1 MYTFCKVRLQMAR
14 ACDAGV
20 DVVDVLMEE
29 FIAGLARRGFRRV
42 EIDKLKRRAEMEVN
56 HQRKI
61 SGTADIVDLV
71 MGLSRQAQR
80 SRVRRG
86 RMPTVRKRTV
96 NRRITEA
103 KKALQDVL
111 SQDFKTQDHKVG
123 LRRLAER
130 ELVFAVVAQAT
141 IDQSMSGSQAAML
154 LALVPKG
161 KKARSRREK
170 AKGIPDIIK
179 ILSGW
184 L

>member
-1 MYTFCKVRLQMAR
+1 MQTFCKVRLQMAR
-14 ACDAGV
+14 AYDAGV

-29 FIAGLARRGFRRV
+29 FIAELARRGFRRV
-42 EIDKLKRRAEMEVN
+42 EIDKLKRRAEKEVN

-71 MGLSRQAQR
+71 MGLSRQVQP

-86 RMPTVRKRTV
+86 RMPTVRRRTV
-96 NRRITEA
+96 NHRITEA
-103 KKALQDVL
+103 KKDLQHVL
-111 SQDFKTQDHKVG
+111 SQDYKAQDHKVG

-130 ELVFAVVAQAT
+130 ELVLAVVAQAT
-141 IDQSMSGSQAAML
+141 IDQSMSSSQAATL

-170 AKGIPDIIK
+170 AKGVPDIMRM
-179 ILSGW
+179 LSAW